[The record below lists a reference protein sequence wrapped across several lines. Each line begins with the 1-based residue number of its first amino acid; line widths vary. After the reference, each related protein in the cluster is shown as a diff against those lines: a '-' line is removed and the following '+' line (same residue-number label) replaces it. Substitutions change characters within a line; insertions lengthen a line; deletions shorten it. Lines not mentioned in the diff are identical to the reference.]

1 MEGLPEANSDEILES
16 YPGAEEASDSRFDDV
31 TLRILG
37 YHLIRLL
44 QVRAVLQIL
53 YVPLTRSR
61 ELMSYLY
68 APPNPA

>member
-44 QVRAVLQIL
+44 HNHL
-53 YVPLTRSR
+53 YGRQWGHLPS
-61 ELMSYLY
+61 
-68 APPNPA
+68 PASCHHQ